1 MPDQHEGADSRL
13 HEAVCLSRLD
23 SNPFVVAE
31 DDPIMETGFCKPI
44 QIVCSMGKVI
54 VVPLEADAGS
64 CEDLEEDTVREICV
78 DEENGIRRR
87 VFRR

>member
-1 MPDQHEGADSRL
+1 
-13 HEAVCLSRLD
+13 
-23 SNPFVVAE
+23 
-31 DDPIMETGFCKPI
+31 METGFCKPI

-54 VVPLEADAGS
+54 VVPLEADAGP

>member
-1 MPDQHEGADSRL
+1 
-13 HEAVCLSRLD
+13 
-23 SNPFVVAE
+23 
-31 DDPIMETGFCKPI
+31 METGLCKPI

-54 VVPLEADAGS
+54 VVPLEADAGPR
-64 CEDLEEDTVREICV
+64 EDLEEDTVREICV